1 MKLSLSI
8 LIPAALFITACSKKN
23 DSGTSSNTVITQNA
37 PSVSTWVGSGT
48 TGAVDG
54 TKTQASFNFPTGI
67 AMDMSGF
74 LFVADKQNNI
84 VRIISPQGIVNT
96 IAGIAV
102 AGFSNAKD
110 SVKFNGPAGL
120 AVDASGNVYIADQN
134 NSLIRLVN
142 TQGTVTTFAGTT
154 GTAGLVNGTGAA
166 ALFNGPTGIATDIS
180 GNVYVADNGNNVIRK
195 ITSKGVVTTLAGS
208 GNRGALDGTGAAASF
223 NQPQALTVDGIGN
236 VYVADKGNNLIRKIT
251 PDGVV
256 TTIAGTGTAGSANG
270 VGTAASFNGPAG
282 ITIDASGNLYIG
294 DSNNNLIR
302 KIAANGTVSTLAGTG
317 SAGAGNGG
325 LTAATF
331 NNPQGVVVDTYG
343 RIYVADTGNSL
354 IRVIN
359 Q

>member
-1 MKLSLSI
+1 MKLPLSI
-8 LIPAALFITACSKKN
+8 LIPAALFITACSKKD

-37 PSVSTWVGSGT
+37 PSVSTWAGSGT

-54 TKTQASFNFPTGI
+54 TKAQASFNFPTGI
-67 AMDMSGF
+67 AMDGSGF

-84 VRIISPQGIVNT
+84 VRIISPQGVVNT

-110 SVKFNGPAGL
+110 SVKFNGPAGV
-120 AVDASGNVYIADQN
+120 AVDAFGNVYVADQN
-134 NSLIRLVN
+134 NSLIRVVN

-154 GTAGLVNGTGAA
+154 GAAGLVNGTGAA
-166 ALFNGPTGIATDIS
+166 ALFNGPTGVATDIS
-180 GNVYVADNGNNVIRK
+180 GNVYVADNGNNAIRK
-195 ITSKGVVTTLAGS
+195 ITPKGVVTTLAGS
-208 GNRGALDGTGAAASF
+208 GIRGSSDGIGGAATF
-223 NQPQALTVDGIGN
+223 NQPQTLTVDGSGN
-236 VYVADKGNNLIRKIT
+236 IFVADRGNNLIRKIT

-270 VGTAASFNGPAG
+270 IGTAASFNGPAG

-302 KIAANGTVSTLAGTG
+302 KITPAGTVSTLAGTG
-317 SAGAGNGG
+317 SAGAGNGS

-331 NNPQGVVVDTYG
+331 NSPQGVVADMYG

-354 IRVIN
+354 IRVIT